1 MFAYLS
7 QDPCNMSQDD
17 RIFLCCVFLIQN
29 TAEKFPNILQVSA
42 QMIIGENQRIR
53 GFLKKRETLLFRK
66 SEKVCFP
73 GRQEQIFPVD
83 DVEFSLRIRD
93 QVAAVKIRMAQ
104 DKGQIPV
111 L

>member
-17 RIFLCCVFLIQN
+17 RIFLCCVFPIQN
-29 TAEKFPNILQVSA
+29 TAEKFPDILQVSA
-42 QMIIGENQRIR
+42 QVIIGESQRIGR
-53 GFLKKRETLLFRK
+53 FLEQGKRIFFRK
-66 SEKVCFP
+66 GKKVCFP

-83 DVEFSLRIRD
+83 DVEFSLGIRD